1 MICPFCLTKVTNETQ
16 YSLKCTNCI
25 LKNNLENV
33 IIYHKDSKVTGHS
46 ITVLKGKHRYLIM
59 AIYEKDQTTI
69 YYGVYNSTLTPLTKL
84 KNYTGFTPSNAK
96 QKLQSILTF
105 L

>member
-1 MICPFCLTKVTNETQ
+1 MICPFCLKEVISETQ
-16 YSLKCTNCI
+16 YTLKCHNCI
-25 LKNNLENV
+25 SINDLEDV
-33 IIYHKDSKVTGHS
+33 LIYRRGSKVTGYS
-46 ITVLKGKHRYLIM
+46 IKVRKNKHRYLIM
-59 AIYEKDQTTI
+59 AIYEKDETTI
-69 YYGVYNSTLTPLTKL
+69 YYGIYNSTLTPLTKL